1 MKTSILAAVFGVACL
16 ASTSVFALDA
26 AAPASPTAT
35 PTTAAKPAATPTAAA
50 TPTPTMTAKP
60 DKAEMRARSQECSKE
75 ADAQGKHGKD
85 RRKFREKCKKGEK

>member
-1 MKTSILAAVFGVACL
+1 MKTSIIAAVFGVVGL
-16 ASTSVFALDA
+16 VSTSAFALDA

-35 PTTAAKPAATPTAAA
+35 PKAAAATA

-60 DKAEMRARSQECSKE
+60 DKADMHARSQECSKE
-75 ADAQGKHGKD
+75 ADALGKHGKD